1 VTVRRVFS
9 GVVVFSVLL
18 SLSGSPAFANEAQA
32 ALTGRTS
39 VYQYEIPGNL
49 SPEEK
54 KWFKTFQEGNFL
66 SEGWQKISADIMAKT
81 PPAQRPSQKVALDNL
96 GRKIGMEWCR
106 PNAVRKVNSS
116 MLQEWGDILK
126 KTARKNPQ
134 QLASAI
140 AYIDQELDA
149 VLD

>member
-1 VTVRRVFS
+1 
-9 GVVVFSVLL
+9 
-18 SLSGSPAFANEAQA
+18 
-32 ALTGRTS
+32 
-39 VYQYEIPGNL
+39 
-49 SPEEK
+49 
-54 KWFKTFQEGNFL
+54 
-66 SEGWQKISADIMAKT
+66 
-81 PPAQRPSQKVALDNL
+81 
-96 GRKIGMEWCR
+96 MEWCR